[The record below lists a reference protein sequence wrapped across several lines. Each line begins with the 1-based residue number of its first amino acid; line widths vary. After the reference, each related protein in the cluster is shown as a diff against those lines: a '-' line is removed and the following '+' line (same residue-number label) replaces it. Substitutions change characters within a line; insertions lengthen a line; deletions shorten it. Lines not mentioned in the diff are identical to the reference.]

1 MKSKQADDV
10 ILLKQKIIYLQSE
23 LARYKAKA
31 YAVEDASAIQMEN
44 ERLKEEL
51 EKVESKIRELM
62 KQVEQVMAENVI
74 LKELA
79 LQSEQ
84 RYEELEKVKRE
95 KEELERKLA
104 EFRPHAHAEED
115 ESWFLHTLRQ
125 QNAIAKNQKSVQ
137 PLSFSSPFS
146 FGEGSEEK

>member
-1 MKSKQADDV
+1 MKAKQADDIV
-10 ILLKQKIIYLQSE
+10 LLKQKIIYLQSE

-31 YAVEDASAIQMEN
+31 QAEGDGGAIQREN
-44 ERLKEEL
+44 ERLKESL
-51 EKVESKIRELM
+51 ETAETKVRELT
-62 KQVEQVMAENVI
+62 KQVEAVMAENII

-95 KEELERKLA
+95 KAELERQLMQS
-104 EFRPHAHAEED
+104 RPNRGAEEN

-125 QNAIAKNQKSVQ
+125 QNAIAKHEKSE
-137 PLSFSSPFS
+137 PSSLSSPFS
-146 FGEGSEEK
+146 FSGEEE

>member
-10 ILLKQKIIYLQSE
+10 VFLKQKIIYLQSE
-23 LARYKAKA
+23 LARYKSKA
-31 YAVEDASAIQMEN
+31 YGKTDIQIEN

-51 EKVESKIRELM
+51 EKAESKVRELT
-62 KQVEQVMAENVI
+62 KQIEEVIAENVI

-84 RYEELEKVKRE
+84 RYEELTKIKKE
-95 KEELERKLA
+95 KEKLERQLA
-104 EFRPHAHAEED
+104 EFKTYAQTEEGV
-115 ESWFLHTLRQ
+115 SWFLHTLRQ

-137 PLSFSSPFS
+137 SLSLSNPFS
-146 FGEGSEEK
+146 FGQEQEEK